1 MTDEEQHDAPVNDG
15 PRRVEIKVPE
25 QYRAVS
31 DTVWED
37 LESYLY
43 NGFLTSPAYIL
54 GKTFVFKTIN
64 HYELSSISFLRPLHK
79 APPDVGAHYKASFIA
94 HSVLIVDGVNVIY
107 KRPEHMAKLIKTFS
121 KIPPEIQ
128 EEIVTQLS
136 FLNGKAYRLHPLTEV
151 YVHENRS
158 RYRWI
163 QLKDIAVHSPMATGF
178 AGTDELGMNYV
189 QQTWTALNR
198 LIDYKEQMEADWTN
212 AKFIGSCFNG
222 KGVRSVDQRDR
233 GRKEQ
238 ERTEREDAK
247 MNVLY
252 RYLNRKAG
260 GDEEAPSQVKLPDGR
275 MATISK
281 KFRAE
286 SIDELADQLSA
297 TLSGEKDH
305 HDLVVEGQMERI
317 RLRRSMLEDERQMM
331 YRGSALKSEE
341 FRSTSA
347 PLHGPSR
354 VLGGKAEADAMLL
367 RMRSIRDQYLSDRA
381 RQIPGDISKSDGTS
395 LEGHEVE

>member
-1 MTDEEQHDAPVNDG
+1 MTDKEHQDAPVEDK
-15 PRRVEIKVPE
+15 PQRVKIKVPE

-43 NGFLTSPAYIL
+43 EGFLTSPAYIL

-64 HYELSSISFLRPLHK
+64 HYELSNISFLKPLHK
-79 APPDVGAHYKASFIA
+79 SPPEVGAHYKASFIA
-94 HSVLIVDGVNVIY
+94 HSVLVVDGVNVIY

-128 EEIVTQLS
+128 EEIVSQLS

-151 YVHENRS
+151 YAHENRS
-158 RYRWI
+158 RYRWV
-163 QLKDIAVHSPMATGF
+163 QLKGMAVHSPMSTGF

-198 LIDYKEQMEADWTN
+198 LLDQKEQMETEWTN

-222 KGVRSVDQRDR
+222 KGVRSIDQRDR
-233 GRKEQ
+233 GRREQ
-238 ERTEREDAK
+238 ERTEREDTK

-260 GDEEAPSQVKLPDGR
+260 KDEEAPALVKLPDGR
-275 MATISK
+275 MATVSK

-286 SIDELADQLSA
+286 SVDELADQLSA

-317 RLRRSMLEDERQMM
+317 RLRRSTLEDERQKM
-331 YRGSALKSEE
+331 YRGSALKSED
-341 FRSTSA
+341 FQTTSV
-347 PLHGPSR
+347 PLHGSSR
-354 VLGGKAEADAMLL
+354 VLGGKAEAEAMLF
-367 RMRSIRDQYLSDRA
+367 RMRNIRDQYLSDRA
-381 RQIPGDISKSDGTS
+381 RKIPGDLSKSDETS
-395 LEGHEVE
+395 LEGQGEE